1 MHRKRLTMVLV
12 IFAASAVG
20 LGAMI
25 GTAAGQA
32 NKAKPKPK
40 PVAKVVP
47 GTTITV
53 TMGKPTEFGFTLSKT
68 SNIPVGKV
76 TFKVTNAG
84 VIGHSFKLCS
94 TAVTALTAN
103 TCVGTATKVLN
114 TGQTQTIT
122 VTLAAG
128 KFEFL
133 CTVSGHAS
141 GGMKGLVGAGVT
153 LTATDLKPAKP
164 ATTGG
169 GAGAGGG
176 GGVAAPGSC
185 TSPQTSHIT
194 VNMIDFAFQGVP
206 GTIPCGTI
214 IFTTVN
220 AGAEPHN
227 LSIQGQ
233 APGPV
238 LPGGGSGTYTVT
250 LGTGQFTYQCDVG
263 DHAGQGM
270 LGSFRVT

>member
-1 MHRKRLTMVLV
+1 MVLV

-20 LGAMI
+20 LSVMI
-25 GTAAGQA
+25 GTAAGQVS
-32 NKAKPKPK
+32 KAKPKP
-40 PVAKVVP
+40 VAAKVVP
-47 GTTITV
+47 LATITV

-68 SNIPVGKV
+68 ANLPVGLV
-76 TFKVTNAG
+76 AFKVTNAG
-84 VIGHSFKLCS
+84 VIGHSFKVCT
-94 TAVTALTAN
+94 TAVTTSTAN
-103 TCVGTATKVLN
+103 TCVGVATKVLN
-114 TGQTQTIT
+114 KGQSQTLT
-122 VTLAAG
+122 VTLAKG

-133 CTVSGHAS
+133 CTVSGHAAS
-141 GGMKGLVGAGVT
+141 GMKGLVGAGVS
-153 LTATDLKPAKP
+153 LSAADLKPAKP

-169 GAGAGGG
+169 AGGG
-176 GGVAAPGSC
+176 AAAPGSC
-185 TSPQTSHIT
+185 TSPVTTNIT

-214 IFTTVN
+214 VFTTVN

-227 LSIQGQ
+227 LAVTGQ

-238 LPGGGSGTYTVT
+238 IAGGSTATYTVT
-250 LGTGQFTYQCDVG
+250 LGTGLYNYQCDVG